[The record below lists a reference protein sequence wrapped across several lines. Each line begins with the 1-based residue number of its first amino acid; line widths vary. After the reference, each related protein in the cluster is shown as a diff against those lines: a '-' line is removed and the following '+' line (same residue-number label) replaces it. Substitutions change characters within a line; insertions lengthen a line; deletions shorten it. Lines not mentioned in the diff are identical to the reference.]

1 MSSEGV
7 FLQGQCQYPSDRV
20 TTTRPLARH
29 TPRCRRSWGLP
40 RGWLSGNQTRGNAT
54 TLVSPVF
61 PCFHQ
66 WLEERTW
73 GGVPCGEQAQSLPKI
88 WNQMTATGAL
98 EEPGLPSGKP
108 GCPARLETWQGCRIQ
123 QQRSSRLIPAPSAHA
138 WGAPLYFSTPARPP
152 PSRFTPPWL
161 SGSVPWWADHV
172 FSLPMAESL
181 CVEGRGVG
189 INSCT
194 LGTRAVRQET
204 SRVPRQARERERR
217 AARRASPLYFTARFS
232 GGFAISTICN
242 RVKSRDFCDPRILR
256 KFAATDFFPPF
267 ESLSL

>member
-152 PSRFTPPWL
+152 P
-161 SGSVPWWADHV
+161 
-172 FSLPMAESL
+172 
-181 CVEGRGVG
+181 
-189 INSCT
+189 
-194 LGTRAVRQET
+194 Q
-204 SRVPRQARERERR
+204 
-217 AARRASPLYFTARFS
+217 PLYPSLA
-232 GGFAISTICN
+232 
-242 RVKSRDFCDPRILR
+242 LR
-256 KFAATDFFPPF
+256 KCSLVGGPCVLAPHGRISVCGGPGSRYKQLHSWHPCRAPGNLPGSQAGSRTGAASSQEGLAAVLYGTFQWRVCHIHY
-267 ESLSL
+267 L